1 MGSKL
6 CCPKIISGVILNES
20 DFVVEYIVSGKDDN
34 VHWQINQ
41 NINHLNIAQNS
52 EGIQLS
58 GFFKESE

>member
-20 DFVVEYIVSGKDDN
+20 DFVAEYIVSGKDDN

-41 NINHLNIAQNS
+41 NNNHLNMVQTS
-52 EGIQLS
+52 GGSQLS